1 MVQICSRYDDYNEFK
16 KPRNNNSSSSLM
28 TAQSIG
34 NQATPSALQGHAFGH
49 HQSAGTQLQSRS
61 PELPLSLLGRSLQQ
75 ATPMSKTTVVARPLA
90 QLNCQLQTLEGSR
103 SAFGHH
109 RFRNPSNFRSFTFL
123 IGASRLKHYAMQYV
137 LQTFLLVLLYC
148 LASPLQRLLGAKLQL

>member
-1 MVQICSRYDDYNEFK
+1 
-16 KPRNNNSSSSLM
+16 M

-61 PELPLSLLGRSLQQ
+61 PELPMSLLGRSLQQ

-109 RFRNPSNFRSFTFL
+109 RFPSFTFL

-137 LQTFLLVLLYC
+137 LQTFPLVLLYC

>member
-1 MVQICSRYDDYNEFK
+1 M
-16 KPRNNNSSSSLM
+16 P
-28 TAQSIG
+28 AQSIG

-109 RFRNPSNFRSFTFL
+109 RFAIQATFEASL
-123 IGASRLKHYAMQYV
+123 SLLAPSRLKHYAMQWV
-137 LQTFLLVLLYC
+137 LQTFPC
-148 LASPLQRLLGAKLQL
+148 LALLSSVTTPETAGR

>member
-16 KPRNNNSSSSLM
+16 KPRNNNSSSSLK

-61 PELPLSLLGRSLQQ
+61 PELPMSLLGRSLQQ

-123 IGASRLKHYAMQYV
+123 IGTQQIETLPCNGCSKP
-137 LQTFLLVLLYC
+137 FPVLLYC